1 MSARLAPSSATKR
14 PEQPL
19 GRMALL
25 ALAGAAAALTTIAD
39 SKAVERTTTRGPFT
53 LVVRTDRDEMTV
65 ADRLRVAAWIS
76 VPPGAR
82 AEIADTGPK
91 FGGFTV
97 VSREPL
103 PPEPV
108 EGGGVRTGVALVLE
122 PFLAGEYEV
131 PAIVAAC
138 VEAGGAR
145 TDLASDPLAIPVRSI
160 ADEGEAE
167 PAPARGVVEPA
178 ADAGARWWWVVGAG
192 CVAAAV
198 AGGAAVRRR
207 KPRRTDGGVRAALA
221 ALEARRGAS
230 GPMTAEDADAIV
242 RALRAAVAS
251 RGEPRAGQLDA
262 EGLAACAAR
271 SLTHAEAETLRGVLA
286 RCDAARF
293 GGEGEGD
300 ARADIDAAIW
310 ACRALVSAGEG
321 GRA

>member
-1 MSARLAPSSATKR
+1 MNAHVTPTWSTTR
-14 PEQPL
+14 P
-19 GRMALL
+19 GRHRGRVALL
-25 ALAGAAAALTTIAD
+25 ALAGAAALTTIAD
-39 SKAVERTTTRGPFT
+39 SEAVERTTTRGPFT
-53 LVVRTDRDEMTV
+53 LVVRTDRDEMSV
-65 ADRLRVAAWIS
+65 ADRLRVEVWIS

-82 AEIADTGPK
+82 AEIADSGPK

-97 VSREPL
+97 VSREPS

-108 EGGGVRTGVALVLE
+108 EGGGVRTGVTLVLE

-145 TDLASDPLAIPVRSI
+145 TDLASDPLVIPVRSI
-160 ADEGEAE
+160 ADERELE

-178 ADAGARWWWVVGAG
+178 PDAGARWWWVVGAG
-192 CVAAAV
+192 VAAAAV

-207 KPRRTDGGVRAALA
+207 KPRRTDGGACAALA

-242 RALRAAVAS
+242 RALRAAVSS
-251 RGEPRAGQLDA
+251 RGESRAGQLDA

-293 GGEGEGD
+293 GGEGEGE
-300 ARADIDAAIW
+300 ARADIDAATW
-310 ACRALVSAGEG
+310 ACRSLLGPSVG
-321 GRA
+321 GGV